1 MQINSGTLYLVGT
14 PIGNLSDLSPRAV
27 EVLSQVDFVAAEDT
41 RVSGKLLS
49 CFDIKKPMVSYYEH
63 NKYERAQVIVERL
76 LSGESCA
83 VVTDAGMP
91 CISDPGEDLVRLCAA
106 HGVTVTVVPGP
117 SAAVSALAVSGLVT
131 SRFTFEGFLSTNKAS
146 RMEHLSSLENERR
159 TMIFY
164 EAPHKLS
171 ATLGDLKSVFG
182 ADRPLSVCRELT
194 KIHEEILRTTIGGA
208 CEYFEQ
214 NTPKGEFV
222 LIVSGQE
229 KQEAAQLPL
238 EEVCQIGRK
247 MILSGMRTTDVA
259 KELAKTY
266 GYKKAELYKSLL

>member
-1 MQINSGTLYLVGT
+1 MSTTCTKRGNTSCRASCRGRPAPLSRMPACPVF
-14 PIGNLSDLSPRAV
+14 PIR
-27 EVLSQVDFVAAEDT
+27 EKT
-41 RVSGKLLS
+41 
-49 CFDIKKPMVSYYEH
+49 
-63 NKYERAQVIVERL
+63 
-76 LSGESCA
+76 
-83 VVTDAGMP
+83 
-91 CISDPGEDLVRLCAA
+91 LVRLCAA

-222 LIVSGQE
+222 LIVSRAG
-229 KQEAAQLPL
+229 
-238 EEVCQIGRK
+238 
-247 MILSGMRTTDVA
+247 
-259 KELAKTY
+259 
-266 GYKKAELYKSLL
+266 KAGSRSASA

>member
-1 MQINSGTLYLVGT
+1 
-14 PIGNLSDLSPRAV
+14 
-27 EVLSQVDFVAAEDT
+27 
-41 RVSGKLLS
+41 
-49 CFDIKKPMVSYYEH
+49 
-63 NKYERAQVIVERL
+63 
-76 LSGESCA
+76 
-83 VVTDAGMP
+83 
-91 CISDPGEDLVRLCAA
+91 
-106 HGVTVTVVPGP
+106 
-117 SAAVSALAVSGLVT
+117 
-131 SRFTFEGFLSTNKAS
+131 
-146 RMEHLSSLENERR
+146 MEHLSPLENERR